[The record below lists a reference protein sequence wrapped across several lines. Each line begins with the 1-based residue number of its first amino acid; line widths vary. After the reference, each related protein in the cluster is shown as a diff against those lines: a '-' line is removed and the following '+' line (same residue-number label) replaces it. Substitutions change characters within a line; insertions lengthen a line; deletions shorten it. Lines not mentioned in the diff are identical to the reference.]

1 MTVDELKAKIMLH
14 SLKLISDDEISDD
27 YIYEIIKDIKSM
39 DFSMLT
45 LMENMI
51 NLRRNAEIFKVWKV
65 SSTYT
70 GALKQMNTLLR
81 EVYKAKEILLSNNTN
96 DEGLFFGTQTNSNNN
111 EISDDYF
118 GFDYTGDN
126 VTGHD

>member
-27 YIYEIIKDIKSM
+27 YIHEIIKDIKSM

-96 DEGLFFGTQTNSNNN
+96 DDGLFFGTQTVSNNN

-118 GFDYTGDN
+118 GFDCTGDN
-126 VTGHD
+126 ISGHD

>member
-70 GALKQMNTLLR
+70 GSLKQMNTLLR

>member
-70 GALKQMNTLLR
+70 EALKQMNTLLR
-81 EVYKAKEILLSNNTN
+81 EVYKAKEILLAHVCCTDLNCDKCPWKSMDCSGIRT
-96 DEGLFFGTQTNSNNN
+96 
-111 EISDDYF
+111 SDYIKEAVD
-118 GFDYTGDN
+118 
-126 VTGHD
+126 VLLS

>member
-27 YIYEIIKDIKSM
+27 YIHEIIKDIKSM

-51 NLRRNAEIFKVWKV
+51 NLRRSVEIFKVWKV

-96 DEGLFFGTQTNSNNN
+96 DEGLFFSTQTNSNNN

-118 GFDYTGDN
+118 GFAYTGDN